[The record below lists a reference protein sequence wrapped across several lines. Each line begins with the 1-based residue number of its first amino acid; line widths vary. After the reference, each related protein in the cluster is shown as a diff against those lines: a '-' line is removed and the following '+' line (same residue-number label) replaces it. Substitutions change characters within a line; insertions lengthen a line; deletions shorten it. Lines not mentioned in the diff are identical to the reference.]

1 MSRRPSVAVTLAT
14 YRDRCHPSCPGW
26 FVNTDSLRVE
36 RCDECSTLN
45 NAHWVTDSACARL
58 PAARLA
64 RSMRRE
70 IDRLGARL
78 DALKAKRRKA
88 PRVKAPLA
96 EDLFAAVLERR
107 YGIRLE
113 RGAK

>member
-64 RSMRRE
+64 RSMMRE
-70 IDRLGARL
+70 IDKLGG
-78 DALKAKRRKA
+78 
-88 PRVKAPLA
+88 
-96 EDLFAAVLERR
+96 AVAYLTA
-107 YGIRLE
+107 RLE

>member
-1 MSRRPSVAVTLAT
+1 
-14 YRDRCHPSCPGW
+14 
-26 FVNTDSLRVE
+26 
-36 RCDECSTLN
+36 
-45 NAHWVTDSACARL
+45 
-58 PAARLA
+58 
-64 RSMRRE
+64 MRRE